1 MIKFGTT
8 AEVFQKFLTAMQDG
22 NEEEIKAAAEEW
34 QNSILESMKADFEE
48 VKASNDTAILAQ
60 RGYRQLTSEE
70 RAFYEKLATALKSA
84 NPKQTFAEIIGETT
98 EKDIMPSTII
108 EDVYRDLA
116 QQYPI
121 LDDLDFQY
129 VSYLTKW
136 ILNDHTRQK
145 AVWGTITAE
154 ITKEITSGF
163 KVIDVTQSK
172 LSAFAAIEKGM
183 LDLGP
188 TFLDAYIRTCL
199 AEALAYGLE
208 DAVVNGNGLNCPAG
222 LTRDIHEGVSF
233 STTTGYPAKTAKAVT
248 ELTAESYG
256 ALIAE
261 MAETEDSVPRN
272 FTQVHMAVSLKTYLT
287 KIMPATKIMGV
298 NGKYESFLD
307 SIFPTK
313 IVICNSVAANKAILY
328 LAPEYHLFMGG
339 AKNDV
344 IDFSDEYKFLEDMR
358 YFKIRQ
364 YGAGRCTDN
373 TCAVVLDVENLRAAA
388 LPVESIATV

>member
-8 AEVFQKFLTAMQDG
+8 AEVFQKFLTAMQEG
-22 NEEEIKAAAEEW
+22 KEEEIKAAAEEW

-48 VKASNDTAILAQ
+48 LKASNDTAVLAQ
-60 RGYRQLTSEE
+60 RGYRQLTSDE
-70 RAFYEKLATALKSA
+70 RAFYEKLTAALKSA
-84 NPKQTFAEIIGETT
+84 NPKQTFAEIIGETI
-98 EKDIMPSTII
+98 EKDIMPSSIL

-145 AVWGTITAE
+145 AIWGTITAE

-188 TFLDAYIRTCL
+188 TFMDAYIRTCL

-233 STTTGYPAKTAKAVT
+233 STTTGYPEKTAETVT

-256 ALIAE
+256 ALVAK
-261 MAETEDSVPRN
+261 MAENENGVPRN
-272 FTQVHMAVSLKTYLT
+272 FTQVYMAVSLKTYLT

-339 AKNDV
+339 AKNGV

-373 TCAVVLDVENLRAAA
+373 TCSVVLDVEDLRAAA